1 MIHESAQIDPAARVD
16 ATAWIAA
23 DVHIGPWCRVA
34 ANVSIGARTR
44 LDANV
49 IVHEGTRI
57 GCDNH
62 LHAFSCIGG
71 APQDK
76 KYAGEATALEIGDR
90 NVVREYCTFNRG
102 SAQGGGTT
110 RIGSDNW
117 IMAYVHV
124 AHDCQVGNDIIMANG
139 TTLAGHVEVD
149 DQVIFGA
156 FTVIHQFC
164 LVGAH
169 AFTAMGTVILK
180 DVPPYVTVSGNSAEP
195 HGINIE
201 GLKRRGYSS
210 DSIQALRRA
219 YKTLYKQGL
228 SKVAALEQLREQSIS
243 VQDVAPL
250 VEFLERSTR
259 GIVR

>member
-1 MIHESAQIDPAARVD
+1 LIHQSAQIDAAARVD
-16 ATAWIAA
+16 PAAHIDA
-23 DVHIGPWCRVA
+23 DVRIGPWCSVA
-34 ANVSIGARTR
+34 ADVSIGARTR
-44 LDANV
+44 LDAHV
-49 IVHEGTRI
+49 VVHGGTRL

-62 LHAFSCIGG
+62 LHAFSSIGG

-76 KYAGEATALEIGDR
+76 KYAGEATLLEIGNR
-90 NVVREYCTFNRG
+90 NVIREYCTFNRG
-102 SAQGGGTT
+102 TAQGGGVT

-124 AHDCQVGNDIIMANG
+124 AHDCQIGSEIIMANG
-139 TTLAGHVEVD
+139 TTLAGHVEVA

-156 FTVIHQFC
+156 FTVLHQFC

-180 DVPPYVTVSGNSAEP
+180 DVPPYVTVSGNSAQP

-201 GLKRRGYSS
+201 GLKRRGYSAEA
-210 DSIQALRRA
+210 IQALRRA
-219 YKTLYKQGL
+219 YKTLYKQGHT
-228 SKVAALEQLREQSIS
+228 KRAALEQLREQSTAAP
-243 VQDVAPL
+243 QVALL
-250 VEFLERSTR
+250 VDFLERSSR